1 MAAAV
6 RSWRG
11 ALFFVTIASGVLAAA
26 QQCDDSCSRA
36 LNGRCDEPGFG
47 RSCAAGTDCTDCGG
61 RADDGPSPLPTSPPP
76 PPRPVSRPAPLP
88 TPEPEPSGLAGEGGG
103 EGGGVE
109 GAPLPA
115 TVLSQTTGLIVVIGF
130 GAGFTMLTHVVTQL
144 EAQKSGKTKMS
155 SEQFNTGGRDVGIGL
170 TAAVIVSQWTWA
182 ATLLQ
187 SSNVGWKYGISGPF
201 WYASGATIQVLLFA
215 ILAIQVKRRCPVM
228 HTYLEVI
235 LCETCP
241 PLCVHST
248 GQVTNMLNL
257 QCAGALGPTRFSC
270 ALHSSAIV
278 SSLPCSCWG
287 VPLRS
292 SSSQA

>member
-6 RSWRG
+6 CSWRG
-11 ALFFVTIASGVLAAA
+11 ALFCVTIASGGVLAAA
-26 QQCDDSCSRA
+26 QQCDDSCGRA
-36 LNGRCDEPGFG
+36 LNGRCDEPAFG

-61 RADDGPSPLPTSPPP
+61 RVDHGVSPPPP
-76 PPRPVSRPAPLP
+76 PPRPEPVSRPATLP
-88 TPEPEPSGLAGEGGG
+88 TPEPEPSTGPAGEAGG

-109 GAPLPA
+109 DAPLPA
-115 TVLSQTTGLIVVIGF
+115 TVLSQKTGLIVVIGF
-130 GAGFTMLTHVVTQL
+130 GAIFTMLTHFVTQL
-144 EAQKSGKTKMS
+144 EAKKSGKTKMS

-241 PLCVHST
+241 PPCV
-248 GQVTNMLNL
+248 N
-257 QCAGALGPTRFSC
+257 P
-270 ALHSSAIV
+270 LHW
-278 SSLPCSCWG
+278 LDC
-287 VPLRS
+287 
-292 SSSQA
+292 